1 MFSIS
6 RLNDSACMSHSPIS
20 ALLATEDFFY
30 SSSFFSLL
38 WAPVKNRRITFGD
51 PKPQHYVCHNL
62 AGTFSNKAKVENLFL
77 RFDINKCFF
86 FLSNL
91 WSGSMPSLEIY
102 LRKREEYYLAIGFLK
117 MAKLLATRKVEWIP
131 LIIFHINSFLS
142 NIWKRDILKKLIT

>member
-86 FLSNL
+86 FSVKSMKWINAKFRNISKKKRRILLSN
-91 WSGSMPSLEIY
+91 WFFKNG
-102 LRKREEYYLAIGFLK
+102 K
-117 MAKLLATRKVEWIP
+117 
-131 LIIFHINSFLS
+131 IISY
-142 NIWKRDILKKLIT
+142 KKSWMDSSDYISY